1 MRNLLFFR
9 NAEIK
14 TTAGAISL
22 FSQGSA
28 KIEMKAGKID
38 FTNGIGVQTAGGG
51 KVILDGVS
59 ITGGGSLV
67 TNTGRHSEDSALNML
82 QGGGFIIF
90 QKGSINVIN
99 THGLSLQ
106 GNDNN
111 TAHIKLH
118 CYGKESS
125 I

>member
-1 MRNLLFFR
+1 MQDGVINATRMGISVASEKSFIFLR

-51 KVILDGVS
+51 KL
-59 ITGGGSLV
+59 
-67 TNTGRHSEDSALNML
+67 
-82 QGGGFIIF
+82 F
-90 QKGSINVIN
+90 
-99 THGLSLQ
+99 
-106 GNDNN
+106 
-111 TAHIKLH
+111 
-118 CYGKESS
+118 
-125 I
+125 